1 MNSLISSNVSATP
14 NLQGIEV
21 TKPATKPA
29 TKPVYQ
35 ADHQTKFLNL
45 QADAESLLQRLE
57 AIKQERDDDDEE
69 DVFDQPVN

>member
-1 MNSLISSNVSATP
+1 MNSLISSNLSATP

-21 TKPATKPA
+21 TKPATR
-29 TKPVYQ
+29 PVYQ

-57 AIKQERDDDDEE
+57 AIKQERDDDDDV

>member
-21 TKPATKPA
+21 

-57 AIKQERDDDDEE
+57 AIKQERGDDGQDDDE
-69 DVFDQPVN
+69 QLRN